1 LLKKSDLYDYN
12 SVCLE
17 FYTSIISHID
27 CFSIY
32 YEVVIIQIVL
42 ASASPRRSKLLEQIG
57 LDFMIVPSK
66 INEGNNDDLSPAEL
80 VQHLAYQ
87 KAMHIAQKMAQTGG
101 NNRFL
106 VIGADTVVVK
116 DGILLGKPA
125 DKQEAFCILSRLSGE
140 WHEVLTG
147 IALIDTQDFKCIKG
161 FETTRVK
168 MKELSDDTIFAYI
181 DSKEPMDKAGAY
193 GIQEKGAVMVEK
205 IEGCYFNVVG
215 LPLSRLAELLK
226 EFGVFILQK

>member
-1 LLKKSDLYDYN
+1 
-12 SVCLE
+12 
-17 FYTSIISHID
+17 
-27 CFSIY
+27 
-32 YEVVIIQIVL
+32 
-42 ASASPRRSKLLEQIG
+42 
-57 LDFMIVPSK
+57 
-66 INEGNNDDLSPAEL
+66 
-80 VQHLAYQ
+80 
-87 KAMHIAQKMAQTGG
+87 MHIAQKWLKPG

-193 GIQEKGAVMVEK
+193 GIQEKSSDGRK